1 MKFYN
6 IFTESVDA
14 LKLDNTKSAL
24 IKKLAKAIVESIE
37 PGGYKVVKHLDNGRS
52 IIVYEKMETLKN
64 GVSSVT
70 FSKKHYN
77 VIDMDG
83 TQLYDTD
90 FDTLGEFN
98 SNLILVS
105 KGQRWNV
112 LNANGDLVS
121 NVWFDGIRKADNG
134 LSLVYK
140 SSKRTDMPLFNFIN
154 EDGELVSEI
163 WFDSIY
169 SFDHYGSEYVGLYR
183 VAKKERKM
191 QCNVL
196 RNDGMLL
203 SEAWYDDI
211 LPEKDG
217 LFTVQMNNQYN
228 FMNMYGNLICEDWFQ
243 RVYPFSEGFAKVTV
257 DGRRYLYI
265 NKNGEYL
272 SENTFW
278 VAHNFSHG
286 VALVSRINDWQS
298 TSLKYNYINT
308 NGDFISD
315 IDFDWADDF
324 DDNGLGRVTKHID
337 RRKIDENGN
346 LSESDVVKVNL
357 INEHGDYLLDKWVDE
372 ICPLSGRYHIFCN
385 NQDTFVDADGN
396 MLRDWMDI

>member
-1 MKFYN
+1 
-6 IFTESVDA
+6 
-14 LKLDNTKSAL
+14 
-24 IKKLAKAIVESIE
+24 
-37 PGGYKVVKHLDNGRS
+37 VVKHLDNGRS

-77 VIDMDG
+77 VIDIDG
-83 TQLYDTD
+83 TQLYDND

-140 SSKRTDMPLFNFIN
+140 SSKTSYTPLYNYMN
-154 EDGELVSEI
+154 KDGELVSKI
-163 WFDSIY
+163 WFDAIRPCE
-169 SFDHYGSEYVGLYR
+169 DYGSEYVGLYR
-183 VAKKERKM
+183 VAKHEGSIHY
-191 QCNVL
+191 NIL
-196 RNDGMLL
+196 RENGTFL
-203 SEAWYDDI
+203 SKTWYDDI
-211 LPEKDG
+211 LPDKEG
-217 LFTVQMNNQYN
+217 LFTVKMNNQYN
-228 FMNMYGNLICEDWFQ
+228 FMNMYGNLICDEWFR

-272 SENTFW
+272 SENTFLD
-278 VAHNFSHG
+278 AHNFSHG

-298 TSLKYNYINT
+298 TSFKYNYINT

-324 DDNGLGRVTKHID
+324 DNNGLGRVTKHID
-337 RRKIDENGN
+337 KRKIDENGN

-372 ICPLSGRYHIFCN
+372 CDLLSSGRYHIFCN
-385 NQDTFVDADGN
+385 HQDTFIDANGN
-396 MLRDWMDI
+396 ILREWMDI